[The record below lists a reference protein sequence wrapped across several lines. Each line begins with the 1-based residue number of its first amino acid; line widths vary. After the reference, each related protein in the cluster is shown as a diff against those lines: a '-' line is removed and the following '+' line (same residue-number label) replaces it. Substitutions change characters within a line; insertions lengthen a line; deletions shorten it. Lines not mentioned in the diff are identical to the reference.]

1 MPGKELMLFSGINL
15 LSMIK
20 TKFLKSKYAFIIISA
35 GILLITGI
43 SCNHHSDI
51 TAIKE
56 TVKNETKNIVVN
68 IKISKF
74 RSSNRRTNKNL
85 SQFNN
90 FRQKE
95 LNEYADTL
103 KSQANEVLN
112 DLETNNKYGRPSWKY
127 GLYVTDTV
135 MVMIP
140 ESFISILQTESTFT
154 GGAHPNNII
163 KNYNYDLRNNK
174 LLKKSDIINLQDS
187 IKINKLLYNAFS
199 TQNKYN
205 IELFEQPTLKL
216 ADAIA
221 ITPDSIIFVYN
232 QYTLACYAAGVIKIN
247 VSPDLIGNSLLINVP
262 KRIQLIN
269 NFKEANN

>member
-1 MPGKELMLFSGINL
+1 MKNKSFLNSKSTVLVI
-15 LSMIK
+15 LS
-20 TKFLKSKYAFIIISA
+20 AFIQ
-35 GILLITGI
+35 LITCI
-43 SCNHHSDI
+43 SCQQHSEI

-56 TVKNETKNIVVN
+56 TVKNETKNIVIN
-68 IKISKF
+68 IEISKF
-74 RSSNRRTNKNL
+74 TCSHRKTNKNL
-85 SQFNN
+85 SKFND

-103 KSQANEVLN
+103 KSQANEVLK

-163 KNYNYDLRNNK
+163 KDYNYDIKNNK

-187 IKINKLLYNAFS
+187 IRINKLLKEAFI

-205 IELFEQPTLKL
+205 IELFEQPSLKL

-232 QYTLACYAAGVIKIN
+232 QYTLACYAAGAIEIKVSQKLLGNSFLAN
-247 VSPDLIGNSLLINVP
+247 VSERFHLINH
-262 KRIQLIN
+262 
-269 NFKEANN
+269 FKETNR